1 MELNEKILRA
11 SMDLFF
17 SKGIKAVS
25 MDDVAK
31 SVGISKRTL
40 YEHYESK
47 DALLVACIESILKE
61 RNSWMYNMMDG
72 SMSFIEVIIRSIYE
86 CLSFAQNINR
96 QFFIDMD
103 KFCYSAVKSS
113 VEQSFE
119 ELRKRTESLI
129 EQGKQ
134 DGLLRKDVDSKL
146 ISHIMVDGDKKVF
159 NNPIIANEWDRTY
172 ILKQLSSIF
181 LRGMATEKGAKLM
194 DECMLKLGTAEP
206 AL

>member
-1 MELNEKILRA
+1 MELNEKILHA

-17 SKGIKAVS
+17 SKGIKSVS

-47 DALLVACIESILKE
+47 DALLVACIESILKQ
-61 RNSWMYNMMDG
+61 RNSWMYELMDG
-72 SMSFIEVIIRSIYE
+72 SISFIEVIVRSIYE
-86 CLSFAQNINR
+86 ALSFAQNINP
-96 QFFIDMD
+96 QFFTDLD
-103 KFCYSAVKSS
+103 KFNYSAVKSS
-113 VEQSFE
+113 VVQSFE

-146 ISHIMVDGDKKVF
+146 ISHIMVSGDKKSL
-159 NNPIIANEWDRTY
+159 NDCMHANEYERTY
-172 ILKQLSSIF
+172 VLKQLSSIF
-181 LRGMATEKGAKLM
+181 LRGMATEKGAKLL
-194 DECMLKLGTAEP
+194 DECMLKLDTAEP
-206 AL
+206 SF

>member
-1 MELNEKILRA
+1 MELNEKILHA
-11 SMDLFF
+11 STDLFF
-17 SKGIKAVS
+17 SKGIKSVS

-47 DALLVACIESILKE
+47 DALLVACIESIFKQ
-61 RNSWMYNMMDG
+61 RNSWMYEMMDG
-72 SMSFIEVIIRSIYE
+72 SMSFIEVIVRSIYE
-86 CLSFAQNINR
+86 ALSFAQNINP
-96 QFFIDMD
+96 QYFTDLD
-103 KFCYSAVKSS
+103 KFNYSAVKSS

-146 ISHIMVDGDKKVF
+146 ISHIMVGGDKKSL
-159 NNPIIANEWDRTY
+159 NDCIYANEYDRTY
-172 ILKQLSSIF
+172 VLKQLSSIF
-181 LRGMATEKGAKLM
+181 LRGMATEKGAKLL
-194 DECMLKLGTAEP
+194 DECMLKLDTVEP
-206 AL
+206 SL